1 MSEERLLE
9 DPSRPDRDAS
19 FEERLRAARAKAGL
33 DRTDAAGQGSPSPW
47 GLGVRAGLEVAS
59 ALAVGVGF
67 GLALDWW
74 LSTRPLFMVIGLFL
88 GGAAGVMNVY
98 RLMLGRR
105 GPGPDRTRG
114 S

>member
-1 MSEERLLE
+1 MSEERLVE
-9 DPSRPDRDAS
+9 GPSRPEPDAS

-33 DRTDAAGQGSPSPW
+33 DRNDQPDKGSPSPW

-59 ALAVGVGF
+59 ALAVGVGL

-74 LSTRPLFMVIGLFL
+74 LSARPLFMVIGLFL
-88 GGAAGVMNVY
+88 GGAAGVLNVY

>member
-1 MSEERLLE
+1 LE
-9 DPSRPDRDAS
+9 DPSRPGHDAS

-33 DRTDAAGQGSPSPW
+33 DRPEQARPGSPSPW
-47 GLGVRAGLEVAS
+47 GLGLRAGLEVAS

-74 LSTRPLFMVIGLFL
+74 LSTRPLFLVAGLFL
-88 GGAAGVMNVY
+88 GGAAGVLNVY

-105 GPGPDRTRG
+105 GPGPERNRG
-114 S
+114 M

>member
-1 MSEERLLE
+1 ME
-9 DPSRPDRDAS
+9 DPSRPGHDAS

-33 DRTDAAGQGSPSPW
+33 DRPEQVAQGPSGPW
-47 GLGVRAGLEVAS
+47 GAGLRAGLEVAS

-74 LSTRPLFMVIGLFL
+74 LSTRPLFMVVGLFL

-98 RLMLGRR
+98 RLMLGR
-105 GPGPDRTRG
+105 GAPGPDRTRG
-114 S
+114 K